1 MKRKYCLKKKKIES
15 FDINILTLNINILLF
30 DIKMT
35 KDINLRKNYAIDDDE
50 ATNLNIFKWPYNA
63 CKFVRF

>member
-1 MKRKYCLKKKKIES
+1 MKRKYCLKKS

-50 ATNLNIFKWPYNA
+50 AMNLNIFKWPYNA
-63 CKFVRF
+63 KNLSDFN